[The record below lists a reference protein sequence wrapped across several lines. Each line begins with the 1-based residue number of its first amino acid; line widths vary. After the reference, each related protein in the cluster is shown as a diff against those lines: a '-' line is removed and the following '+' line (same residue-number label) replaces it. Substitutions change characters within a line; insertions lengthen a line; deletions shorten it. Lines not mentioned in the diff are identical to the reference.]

1 MISVRKL
8 CRERCD
14 TANSPKELA
23 SLRLRTDSL
32 TLIARSQAGSLG
44 RIARQTARG
53 SVAEVLDLRTENS
66 AVVSHEKVFD
76 AWYAMSESSNKRR
89 DAKNIFYSTAVLV
102 LVLELV
108 FLVMA
113 LTTGTGPVVSG

>member
-1 MISVRKL
+1 MHAKL
-8 CRERCD
+8 RE
-14 TANSPKELA
+14 
-23 SLRLRTDSL
+23 
-32 TLIARSQAGSLG
+32 ARDA
-44 RIARQTARG
+44 
-53 SVAEVLDLRTENS
+53 VAEVLDLRTEIS

-89 DAKNIFYSTAVLV
+89 DAKNIFYSTAVLM